1 MKIRALSWEDE
12 KHLRELNARYYPDER
27 FPNFEKNFASVLAIV
42 DKDNHII
49 TAGGVEL
56 IAEGVCI
63 TDKEFSGHV
72 RGKALRMLLQSMR
85 LTCGRINQSDLH
97 VFSSNRDEIWKRA
110 LLGNGFKPL
119 EGAFY
124 IEV

>member
-1 MKIRALSWEDE
+1 MKIRALRGMDE
-12 KHLRELNARYYPDER
+12 IHLRELNARYYPDDR
-27 FPNFEKNFASVLAIV
+27 FPGFRKNFASALAIV
-42 DKDNHII
+42 DNNDKII

-63 TDKEFSGHV
+63 TDKEFSEHV

-97 VFSSNRDEIWKRA
+97 VFSNNHDEIWERA
-110 LLGNGFKPL
+110 LLGDGFKPL